1 MKYNLYLCKNNII
14 QDMKEDKIIGYMG
27 LPKNKVSNLNL
38 EVNKEYKSS
47 DIDLYRYGLSIF
59 RCLFDLVSVS
69 DIRIHKFY
77 KVECS
82 EIDKVYSDSLHITC
96 KHIKIIKEITIEDIA
111 ENIDDYRNKFVE
123 NLVITCN
130 KTCHGRITNS
140 EDRCVMTMH
149 GYLGTVNNSGLFGII
164 YLDAF
169 RCDCNLTSNNNIVI
183 SNGKSN
189 NINASDTSNTFI
201 LREEDNSLSTIGAF
215 NNIISIGNN
224 NNISCMGDTN
234 RIICNGENNIVY
246 LHGKNNQIKATVGTT
261 IICSERN
268 NENEGQPTTIKTIHV
283 DGTNIKPDRWYFI
296 ENGEIKEC
304 DK

>member
-1 MKYNLYLCKNNII
+1 MIYNLYLCKNNII
-14 QDMKEDKIIGYMG
+14 LDMKEEKIIGYMG
-27 LPKNKVSNLNL
+27 LPKNKVSDLNL
-38 EVNKEYKSS
+38 EVNKEYDSS
-47 DIDLYRYGLSIF
+47 YIELYRYGLSIF

-82 EIDKVYSDSLHITC
+82 DIDKVHSDPLHITC
-96 KHIKIIKEITIEDIA
+96 KHIKIIKENTIEDIA

-169 RCDCNLTSNNNIVI
+169 RCDCNLTSNNNIVVSI
-183 SNGKSN
+183 GKSN
-189 NINASDTSNTFI
+189 KINSSNTSNTFI
-201 LREEDNSLSTIGAF
+201 LREEDNILSVTGGF
-215 NNIISIGNN
+215 NNIISTGKNN
-224 NNISCMGDTN
+224 YISCISETN

-246 LHGKNNQIKATVGTT
+246 LHGKYNSFKATIGTT
-261 IICSERN
+261 IIYSERN
-268 NENEGQPTTIKTIHV
+268 SENENEATTVKTIYV
-283 DGTNIKPDRWYFI
+283 DETNIKPDTWYNI
-296 ENGEIKEC
+296 GNGEIKEC

>member
-1 MKYNLYLCKNNII
+1 M
-14 QDMKEDKIIGYMG
+14 EEEKIIGYMG
-27 LPKNKVSNLNL
+27 LPKNKVSDLNL
-38 EVNKEYKSS
+38 EVNKEYDSS
-47 DIDLYRYGLSIF
+47 YIELYRYGLSIF

-77 KVECS
+77 NVECS
-82 EIDKVYSDSLHITC
+82 EIDKVHSDPLHITC

-169 RCDCNLTSNNNIVI
+169 RCDCNLTSNNNIVVSI
-183 SNGKSN
+183 GKSN
-189 NINASDTSNTFI
+189 KINSSNTSNTFI
-201 LREEDNSLSTIGAF
+201 LREEDNILSVTGGF
-215 NNIISIGNN
+215 NNIISTGKNN
-224 NNISCMGDTN
+224 YISCISETN

-246 LHGKNNQIKATVGTT
+246 LHGKYNSFKATIGTT
-261 IICSERN
+261 IIYSERN
-268 NENEGQPTTIKTIHV
+268 SENENEATTVKTIYV
-283 DGTNIKPDRWYFI
+283 DETNIKPDTWYNI
-296 ENGEIKEC
+296 GNGEIKEC

>member
-1 MKYNLYLCKNNII
+1 M
-14 QDMKEDKIIGYMG
+14 EEEKIIGYMG
-27 LPKNKVSNLNL
+27 LPKNKVSDLNL
-38 EVNKEYKSS
+38 EVDKEYDSS
-47 DIDLYRYGLSIF
+47 YIELYRYGLSVF

-77 KVECS
+77 NVECS
-82 EIDKVYSDSLHITC
+82 EIDKVHSDPLHITC

-140 EDRCVMTMH
+140 EDRCVMTMRDS
-149 GYLGTVNNSGLFGII
+149 LGVVNNSGLFCLT
-164 YLDAF
+164 YLDGSK
-169 RCDCNLTSNNNIVI
+169 CTCNLTHNNNIVV

-189 NINASDTSNTFI
+189 KINSSDTSNTFI
-201 LREEDNSLSTIGAF
+201 LREEDNSLTTVGGF
-215 NNIISIGNN
+215 NNIISNGNN
-224 NNISCMGDTN
+224 NNISCMSDSN

-246 LHGKNNQIKATVGTT
+246 LHGNNNQIKATVGTT
-261 IICSERN
+261 IIYSERN
-268 NENEGQPTTIKTIHV
+268 NENEKQLTTVKTIQV
-283 DGTNIKPDRWYFI
+283 DGTDIKPDTWYII

>member
-1 MKYNLYLCKNNII
+1 M
-14 QDMKEDKIIGYMG
+14 EEEKIIGYMG
-27 LPKNKVSNLNL
+27 LPKNKVSDLNL
-38 EVNKEYKSS
+38 EVNKEYDSS
-47 DIDLYRYGLSIF
+47 YIELYRYGLSVF

-77 KVECS
+77 NVECS
-82 EIDKVYSDSLHITC
+82 EIDKVHSDPLHITC

-149 GYLGTVNNSGLFGII
+149 GYLGTVNNSGLFGTI

-169 RCDCNLTSNNNIVI
+169 RCDCNITSNNNIVVSI
-183 SNGKSN
+183 GKSN
-189 NINASDTSNTFI
+189 KINSSNTSNTFI
-201 LREEDNSLSTIGAF
+201 LREEDNILSVTGGF
-215 NNIISIGNN
+215 NNIISTGKNN
-224 NNISCMGDTN
+224 YISCISETN

-246 LHGKNNQIKATVGTT
+246 LHGKYNSFKATIGTT
-261 IICSERN
+261 IIYSERN
-268 NENEGQPTTIKTIHV
+268 SENENEATTVKTIYV
-283 DGTNIKPDRWYFI
+283 DETNIKPDTWYNI
-296 ENGEIKEC
+296 GNGEIKEC